1 MPGLYDQSVGIMPEE
16 INNIRKDIQEYIE
29 VRVDLLRLH
38 LAENLSRL
46 SSSAVSAV
54 ILGYLLFFILLFLS
68 FAAGYF
74 FASLLHSNELG
85 FLCIAG
91 FYVLVLLIFL
101 VLRKRIIEKPIIKSV
116 MRLLFPKFS
125 DNEK

>member
-1 MPGLYDQSVGIMPEE
+1 MPEE

-29 VRVDLLRLH
+29 VKVDLIRLH
-38 LAENLSRL
+38 LAEDLSRF

-54 ILGYLLFFILLFLS
+54 ILGYLLFFILLLLS